1 MSSLEVTTVDV
12 LDSITVN
19 NSVNATS
26 VSATTLSGNGASITS
41 VTPADGTVT
50 EAKLSNGAVT
60 ASKTASTIAKYAD
73 TTADFTGDLQTN
85 GISVGYKNIPIS
97 GSSKTTSY
105 QLTTA
110 DKSKHIMI
118 GSGGSITVPDATFSD
133 GDVVVLVNDTTG
145 DVTITLS
152 TTTAYIA
159 GDNTAKAGNTA
170 TLATRGLAN
179 IFFANS
185 TYCIVSGNIS

>member
-1 MSSLEVTTVDV
+1 MSSLEVTTIDV

-50 EAKLSNGAVT
+50 AV
-60 ASKTASTIAKYAD
+60 KTDSSIAKYAD
-73 TTADFTGDLQTN
+73 TTADFTGDLQSN